1 LVNRRAKEILAM
13 LLFSS
18 LFAACDYLRATRTAG
33 KVLKFKVETLSQSAQ
48 SWLASGL
55 QAAVLD
61 RCPRCPEYLSIDLA
75 GMTKWT
81 KEDFAKVWSYC
92 RATPSTL
99 GEIRIRS
106 AMHHLAAGSRDAARV
121 ELSTFAITSTAE
133 FHIFTR

>member
-1 LVNRRAKEILAM
+1 M

-81 KEDFAKVWSYC
+81 KEDFAKVWSSC
-92 RATPSTL
+92 RATRSTL